1 MCASA
6 IRRCA
11 VAYRVKHKDSDAT
24 ASLRRIAR
32 DQVTAAL
39 RSIDHANDDTASAIH
54 EVRRR
59 CKKIRALLRLV
70 RPSFDG
76 YRDENAAF
84 RDIAATLG
92 PMRDADILIAAF
104 DQVVGAAG
112 AEGAGA
118 PDPIRA
124 QLHARREE
132 LEHEA
137 DSQALLQDA
146 REALTAA
153 LQRIEH
159 WQLSRKGFGAFEA
172 GLESTYRRGRKAM
185 RTACRN
191 GEDAAFHAWRKR
203 CKEHG
208 FHLRLL
214 RPIWPGPMRAEHD
227 CASELGELLG
237 LHHDFAVLASRL
249 RAMPGI
255 DPAMAEALSDRIA
268 TQQEELASRACSLG
282 ARLYALPPAAL
293 AKSWRRRHAAWRR
306 DPDPC

>member
-1 MCASA
+1 M
-6 IRRCA
+6 
-11 VAYRVKHKDSDAT
+11 AYRVKHSDSDAT

-39 RSIDHANDDTASAIH
+39 RSIDHAQDDTASAIH
-54 EVRRR
+54 DVRKR
-59 CKKIRALLRLV
+59 CKKIRGLLRLV

-92 PMRDADILIAAF
+92 PMRDADVLIDAF
-104 DQVVGAAG
+104 DALDTAG
-112 AEGAGA
+112 SAESGTLE
-118 PDPIRA
+118 PIRA
-124 QLHARREE
+124 RLHARRMH
-132 LEHEA
+132 LEHEQ
-137 DSQALLQDA
+137 DSEALLQGA
-146 REALTAA
+146 HEALTAA

-172 GLESTYRRGRKAM
+172 GLESSYRRGRKAM
-185 RTACRN
+185 HTACRK

-237 LHHDFAVLASRL
+237 LHHDLAVLASGVRV
-249 RAMPGI
+249 MPDI
-255 DPAMAEALSDRIA
+255 DPATAETLSGRIA
-268 TQQEELASRACSLG
+268 TQQQELARRACSLG

-306 DPDPC
+306 DPDAG